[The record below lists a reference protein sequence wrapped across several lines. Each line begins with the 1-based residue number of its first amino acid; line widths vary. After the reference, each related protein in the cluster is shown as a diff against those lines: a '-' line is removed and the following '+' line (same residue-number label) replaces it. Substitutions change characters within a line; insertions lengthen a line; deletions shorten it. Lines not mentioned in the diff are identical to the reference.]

1 MVMDMLAQAIDWNR
15 VGDISRTLGENLPKD
30 LGVVAIWPLVVLLV
44 VSVFIGLYG
53 ERLTRVLVLGASL
66 GLAALG
72 GRWAAG
78 AMGLPF
84 WPTTVLAAAL
94 GGIAAHLFYRWALGL
109 ALAAA
114 LALAA
119 GAWSTGT
126 SLDAAEIRTVLSD
139 LPVVVS
145 VGETSPTVSNRPGD
159 LVQLFERVQQQAV
172 QVWQAMT
179 TTPEAQKHLLLTM
192 LAGAAIGL
200 FAGLV
205 FGRLAAIL
213 WTSVLAAA
221 GLLFAGISLA
231 VWYQPQWGDYL
242 SDHRQYVLMAGGAV
256 TLLFTLR
263 QLARAKPA
271 ATVVVVESPAVASSL
286 NKS

>member
-1 MVMDMLAQAIDWNR
+1 
-15 VGDISRTLGENLPKD
+15 
-30 LGVVAIWPLVVLLV
+30 
-44 VSVFIGLYG
+44 
-53 ERLTRVLVLGASL
+53 
-66 GLAALG
+66 
-72 GRWAAG
+72 
-78 AMGLPF
+78 
-84 WPTTVLAAAL
+84 
-94 GGIAAHLFYRWALGL
+94 
-109 ALAAA
+109 
-114 LALAA
+114 
-119 GAWSTGT
+119 
-126 SLDAAEIRTVLSD
+126 
-139 LPVVVS
+139 
-145 VGETSPTVSNRPGD
+145 
-159 LVQLFERVQQQAV
+159 
-172 QVWQAMT
+172 
-179 TTPEAQKHLLLTM
+179 M

-242 SDHRQYVLMAGGAV
+242 SDRRQYVLMAGGAV